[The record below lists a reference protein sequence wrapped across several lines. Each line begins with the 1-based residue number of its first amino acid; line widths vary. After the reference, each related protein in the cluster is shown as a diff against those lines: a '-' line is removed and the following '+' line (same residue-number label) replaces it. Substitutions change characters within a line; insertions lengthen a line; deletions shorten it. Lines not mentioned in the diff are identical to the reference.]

1 MIRRSRGG
9 TCSPPEE
16 FSHFCRE
23 SPGTAVTYLTRFY
36 NTSAWDYVEVKVN
49 GKTARGFVP
58 AGCPDVPLNR
68 DIPQGD
74 ESLIEQ

>member
-1 MIRRSRGG
+1 M
-9 TCSPPEE
+9 
-16 FSHFCRE
+16 
-23 SPGTAVTYLTRFY
+23 TRFY

-58 AGCPDVPLNR
+58 AGCLDVPLNR
-68 DIPQGD
+68 DIPQGN